1 MEALPANFA
10 EIRDAGG
17 AKALLLSKIDTPLLH
32 KACLVAEK
40 AHEGQFRKS
49 GEPYIVHP
57 YLVAAAVAHF
67 GGDEAMAV
75 AAVLHDAVEDTP
87 YTLEEAQRDFG
98 EDVAV
103 LVDGL
108 TKIDRIR
115 EENLIPSDRVDEK
128 LIQSALT
135 FRKMLIAS
143 VKDVRVLVIKL
154 CDRLHNVLTLDAL
167 SEAKRRRIAEETL
180 VVYAPIAHR
189 LGIGRIKNL
198 LEDRS
203 FFYIF
208 PEDYNRIETYLKGHD
223 QALRLGLNRFI
234 GELQGHLLHAGFTE
248 SGFEVNAR
256 VKHHY
261 SIYAKM
267 QRKGVSIEEVLD
279 LMAVRILVQTPEEC
293 YKVLGL
299 LHIRYKPL
307 IARFKDYIALP
318 KENGYQTLHTT
329 LFHESGIY
337 EVQIRTFDMHRT
349 AEYGIA
355 AHWKYKAGALSP
367 KLTWLEA
374 MQYGGENPLDF
385 YELAKNDLYSE
396 EVVVYSPKGET
407 FTLPLG
413 ATALDFAFAVHSAVG
428 LKAQAAHI
436 NRIKKPLLQELKTGD
451 MVEIEVGREPVP
463 RCSWLEALKTSRAR
477 NILRHECNHR
487 QRELDRLSGLSMLA
501 FCLDEKSETVLA
513 WLKERGYEESL
524 FKVPRENGL
533 LDEIIL
539 RYQRDQKGRKGLFG
553 LPPSRPKRYRL
564 DNLEIL
570 SPKAVTEVVF
580 DHCCHPKFGDPVLLF
595 YHKRGKAI
603 IHHKLCENAYRLL
616 QEGGHA
622 LKATWVGGK
631 VGLYRLVVNLDN
643 RKGALLS
650 LVSHLSKRNIN
661 ITTVSLGQGGLD
673 LPSWCE
679 IVAEF
684 PLSHLGKVQAGIEKR
699 FTLVEFAPADDIYKN
714 KSG

>member
-1 MEALPANFA
+1 MVALPAHFA
-10 EIRDAGG
+10 EIRDAGE
-17 AKALLLSKIDTPLLH
+17 AKALLFSKIHSPLLEA
-32 KACLVAEK
+32 ACLAAEK

-49 GEPYIVHP
+49 GEPYLVHP
-57 YLVAAAVAHF
+57 LLVAVAVAHF
-67 GGDEAMAV
+67 GGDEAMAI

-87 YTLEEAQRDFG
+87 YTLAEAQEAFG
-98 EDVAV
+98 DDVAR

-115 EENLIPSDRVDEK
+115 EENLLPSDQVDEK

-167 SEAKRRRIAEETL
+167 PEAKRRRIAEETL
-180 VVYAPIAHR
+180 VVYAPVAHR

-208 PEDYNRIETYLKGHD
+208 PEDYNRIEHYLKSHD
-223 QALRLGLNRFI
+223 QAIRLGLNRFI
-234 GELQGHLLHAGFTE
+234 GEVQNHLLQSGFSE
-248 SGFEVNAR
+248 SGFEINAR

-267 QRKGVSIEEVLD
+267 QRKGVSIDEVLD

-299 LHIRYKPL
+299 LHTRYKPL

-329 LFHESGIY
+329 LFHESGIC
-337 EVQIRTFDMHRT
+337 EVQIRTFAMHRT

-355 AHWKYKAGALSP
+355 AHWQYKAGALSP
-367 KLTWLEA
+367 KLAWLEA
-374 MQYGGENPLDF
+374 MQYSGENPLDF
-385 YELAKNDLYSE
+385 YELAKNDLFSE
-396 EVVVYSPKGET
+396 EVVVYSPRGKT

-413 ATALDFAFAVHSAVG
+413 ATALDFAFAVHSEVG
-428 LKAQAAHI
+428 LKAKAAYI
-436 NRIKKPLLQELKTGD
+436 NRVKKPLLQELRTGD
-451 MVEIEVGREPVP
+451 MVAIEVGEELVP

-487 QRELDRLSGLSMLA
+487 QREIDRLSALSMIA
-501 FCLDEKSETVLA
+501 FYLDEPQEMLTG
-513 WLKERGYEESL
+513 WLRLNGYEEAL
-524 FKVPRENGL
+524 HKVPRENSL
-533 LDEIIL
+533 LEEIVT
-539 RYQRDQKGRKGLFG
+539 RYRKDQKSPKPLFVLSG
-553 LPPSRPKRYRL
+553 AKPKRYRL
-564 DNLEIL
+564 DNLEVL
-570 SPKAVTEVVF
+570 SPKAVNEVAF

-603 IHHKLCENAYRLL
+603 IHHKMCENAYRLL
-616 QEGGHA
+616 QEGGHT
-622 LKATWVGGK
+622 LKAGWVGGRAA
-631 VGLYRLVVNLDN
+631 LYRLVVNLEN
-643 RKGALLS
+643 RKGALLA
-650 LVSHLSKRNIN
+650 LVSYLSRRDVN
-661 ITTVSLGQGGLD
+661 ITTVSLGKGAQN

-684 PLSHLGKVQAGIEKR
+684 PLSSLAKVQAGIEKR
-699 FTLVEFAPADDIYKN
+699 FTLVEFSAAEDTYKN
-714 KSG
+714 TGA